1 MKIVVDTNIIFSTLL
16 NSNSTLGDILFNSVK
31 YFKFYSCGYMR
42 YEIQKHWEKLKKISK
57 LSDEQLQVSYTQV
70 LTKLKFVNEEIIPVE
85 TWLASE
91 KITKEID
98 IDDTDFVAMTKFLKA
113 TLWTGD
119 KVLYNSLKKKAL
131 KKYSKQQNYSHF
143 VKPKARSKTA
153 CKCALFQCGA
163 LSFE

>member
-16 NSNSTLGDILFNSVK
+16 NSNSNIGDLLFNSDK
-31 YFKFYSCGYMR
+31 HFEFYSCSYMR
-42 YEIQKHWEKLKKISK
+42 YEIQKHWERLKKISK

-70 LTKLKFVNEEIIPVE
+70 LSKLKFINEEIIPVE

-91 KITKEID
+91 EITKGID

-119 KVLYNSLKKKAL
+119 KVLYNGLKKIGFKKLLNTTELLAL
-131 KKYSKQQNYSHF
+131 RTT
-143 VKPKARSKTA
+143 RSEK
-153 CKCALFQCGA
+153 
-163 LSFE
+163 

>member
-16 NSNSTLGDILFNSVK
+16 NSNSNIGDLLFNSDK
-31 YFKFYSCGYMR
+31 HFEFYSCSYMR
-42 YEIQKHWEKLKKISK
+42 YEIQKHWERLKKISK

-70 LTKLKFVNEEIIPVE
+70 LSKLKFVNEEIIPAE

-91 KITKEID
+91 EITKEID

-119 KVLYNSLKKKAL
+119 KVLYNGLKKIGFKKILNTTELIAL
-131 KKYSKQQNYSHF
+131 RTTKSEK
-143 VKPKARSKTA
+143 
-153 CKCALFQCGA
+153 
-163 LSFE
+163 